1 MVLLEAPVPTRGS
14 PELVALAP
22 GPGTGKAL
30 LDRLDVVVGALLPL
44 PAMAASPDAAFFF
57 FVVAAGAAAA
67 DAAAAF
73 RDALVS
79 FFSSSSSSFDFLLL
93 GGAESGRGGRKGGGR
108 TVEQMR
114 YSVRYIY
121 VNTL

>member
-1 MVLLEAPVPTRGS
+1 MVLLEAPAPTRGS

-44 PAMAASPDAAFFF
+44 PAMAASPDVAFFF
-57 FVVAAGAAAA
+57 FVVDAGVAAA
-67 DAAAAF
+67 DSAAAF
-73 RDALVS
+73 REALVS

-93 GGAESGRGGRKGGGR
+93 GGAERRRGKGEGGGGAGKR
-108 TVEQMR
+108 VSR
-114 YSVRYIY
+114 
-121 VNTL
+121 